1 MYIRNGTIYIF
12 KKKNLEKDTIKGK
25 KSYGF

>member
-1 MYIRNGTIYIF
+1 MYIRNGAIYIF

-25 KSYGF
+25 KVMDF